1 MKNIPTILVAELSN
15 PHKIIS
21 KFGELPVAISNGQEV
36 VGYFVPNHA
45 LHELSIIQASDSQVI
60 DFLDKKLINLNM
72 NLDYLKKR

>member
-21 KFGELPVAISNGQEV
+21 KFGERPVAISNGQEV

-45 LHELSIIQASDSQVI
+45 LHELSVVEASDSQLI
-60 DFLDKKLINLNM
+60 DFLDNKLINLNK